1 MRPFEVWMEGYRT
14 TGDGQT
20 ARLLGE
26 CFASSFDEAVG
37 MVTEGRD
44 DVRYTG
50 GAWVIY
56 GCRLFDNETDAR
68 RSFG

>member
-1 MRPFEVWMEGYRT
+1 MRLFEVWMEGYRA
-14 TGDGQT
+14 TGDEQP
-20 ARLLGE
+20 AQLLGE
-26 CFASSFDEAVG
+26 CLASSFDEAVG